1 MKIASTLLLTFLL
14 ATVVQLQTVHAQDDR
29 MPDLDSGIRESRPES
44 SPEVLPEAD
53 LRAFKPS
60 SVNRDSVQVKPS
72 VKRNDPKARSED
84 SSVLSFNFLYYLI
97 ERFKLS
103 DIVD

>member
-1 MKIASTLLLTFLL
+1 MPTKSLTILCALCFVLVYSPPAL
-14 ATVVQLQTVHAQDDR
+14 AQDDR
-29 MPDLDSGIRESRPES
+29 MPDLDSGIKENRTESPAEIT
-44 SPEVLPEAD
+44 PEAEFRS
-53 LRAFKPS
+53 LKPATVS
-60 SVNRDSVQVKPS
+60 RDSVQIKPAT
-72 VKRNDPKARSED
+72 RRDPKSKPED